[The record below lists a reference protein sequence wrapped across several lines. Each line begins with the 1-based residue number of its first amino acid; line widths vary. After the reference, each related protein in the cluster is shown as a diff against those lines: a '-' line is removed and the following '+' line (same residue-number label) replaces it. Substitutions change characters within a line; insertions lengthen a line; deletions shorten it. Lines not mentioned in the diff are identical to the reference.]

1 MSDEKGEPSKGR
13 ESHFD
18 ETIEEGVRF
27 KSPGKQLKNLFKTRS
42 SASSSLES
50 ISKQLEHETKLSP
63 TEQTISSYSLHSQAQ
78 ASSKTSQGSGLNTLL
93 RPKFI
98 KFKHA
103 NSPPRKTEDIIPLP
117 ATSSN
122 SKTKPTKIEDFADT
136 SSSSGSGALDSS
148 AETQEYDFES
158 INSILQD
165 YEPRITSQTGSGERR
180 KTTNVHP
187 GGREERRERPK
198 TNHSDKHFV
207 FVETLDDSGPSDESA
222 ENRNKEQ
229 EMYTA
234 PIEQKSSIR
243 EADSSSDNNRL
254 RQTPSRSDSNV
265 SSKKT
270 VPSSKSKIDRRKI
283 ISTSSNIDVYNITS
297 MSNMTT
303 FVDAEGSQKDSS
315 QQEEDN
321 DTDPRYPDPTISST
335 TSPVRDSPGT
345 HHDSIDAQDIGS
357 RISLKLA
364 SDHDSQ
370 SRPISGSI
378 ISTLSR
384 GPNKERESKSFTE
397 ANFGFMNRNS
407 NYVQSGTSSKPVT
420 GSSDNT
426 IPTDQKQQQ
435 RKNSRYFD
443 EAVKTSPNRTSLS
456 SGELLSKLET
466 FLEDSRSD
474 SEKNTRDEDKE
485 EDRDL
490 QYKRLSTNLVAGLDS
505 RTDLPIVVYKVETT
519 PKSNEPDSAR
529 NEKPINSR
537 LQSIMDLHNSSS
549 ESEKSLSRAQ
559 SRIRGTISHE
569 SFGNYYN
576 GSSDDFDAQTA
587 PSMSHYGSIQNKDP
601 KVNFSSKIQR
611 PPSIHSSQ
619 DSLSR
624 QSSHR
629 NMFNEPSHDHFSS
642 NAYDLE
648 KTPFDTS
655 YGTNQKQYD
664 KYDFNYGTFTFP
676 NQIGKKSYYSF
687 TLFMFMMLMGLI
699 VPPIYALVTFGF
711 FDNYRYDYR
720 TPEHL
725 LVNRV
730 NNYKSFSTTQKM
742 ISFGV
747 GLSWLCIAIA
757 MLVVG
762 ITIGIKNE

>member
-1 MSDEKGEPSKGR
+1 MSDEKAAPRKGR

-18 ETIEEGVRF
+18 EAIGEGIRF
-27 KSPGKQLKNLFKTRS
+27 KSPGKQLKNLFKTRL

-50 ISKQLEHETKLSP
+50 ISKQLEHETKFSH
-63 TEQTISSYSLHSQAQ
+63 TEQTISSYSLHSHAQ
-78 ASSKTSQGSGLNTLL
+78 ESLKTSQGLGLNTLL

-98 KFKHA
+98 KFEHA

-117 ATSSN
+117 ATSLN
-122 SKTKPTKIEDFADT
+122 LKTKPTKIEDFADT
-136 SSSSGSGALDSS
+136 LSSSGSGPMESS

-165 YEPRITSQTGSGERR
+165 YEPHITSQAGSGDQG
-180 KTTNVHP
+180 KTTNAHP
-187 GGREERRERPK
+187 ILKEKRRELPK
-198 TNHSDKHFV
+198 TNNSAKHFV
-207 FVETLDDSGPSDESA
+207 FVETLDDSGPLDESA
-222 ENRNKEQ
+222 QSQIKELQ
-229 EMYTA
+229 KSTA
-234 PIEQKSSIR
+234 PVEQKSSLR
-243 EADSSSDNNRL
+243 EAESSSDSNRL
-254 RQTPSRSDSNV
+254 RETPTRSESNV
-265 SSKKT
+265 SSKKSL
-270 VPSSKSKIDRRKI
+270 PSSKSKIDRRKI
-283 ISTSSNIDVYNITS
+283 ISTSSNVDVYNITS

-303 FVDAEGSQKDSS
+303 FLDAEVSRKDG
-315 QQEEDN
+315 QQHEEDN
-321 DTDPRYPDPTISST
+321 DTEHRYPDPTISST
-335 TSPVRDSPGT
+335 TSPVRDLPGN
-345 HHDSIDAQDIGS
+345 HHDSIDAQDIGL

-364 SDHDSQ
+364 SDHDSL
-370 SRPISGSI
+370 SRPISDSI

-384 GPNKERESKSFTE
+384 GTNKERESKLFTE
-397 ANFGFMNRNS
+397 ANFGFMNRN
-407 NYVQSGTSSKPVT
+407 YIQSGSSSKPVSS
-420 GSSDNT
+420 SSDRV
-426 IPTDQKQQQ
+426 IPTDQKQQH
-435 RKNSRYFD
+435 RKNQRYFD

-466 FLEDSRSD
+466 FLEDSKSD
-474 SEKNTRDEDKE
+474 SEKNTRDEDRE
-485 EDRDL
+485 EDRDF

-529 NEKPINSR
+529 NERPINSR
-537 LQSIMDLHNSSS
+537 LQLIMDLHNSSS
-549 ESEKSLSRAQ
+549 ESEKLLSRAQ
-559 SRIRGTISHE
+559 LRLRDTTAHE
-569 SFGNYYN
+569 SFSNYYN
-576 GSSDDFDAQTA
+576 GSLDDFDAQTA
-587 PSMSHYGSIQNKDP
+587 PSMLHYGSIQNRDP

-611 PPSIHSSQ
+611 PPSVRQSQ

-629 NMFNEPSHDHFSS
+629 NMFNGTSQDHLSS

-648 KTPFDTS
+648 KTPFDTL
-655 YGTNQKQYD
+655 YGMNQKHYD
-664 KYDFNYGTFTFP
+664 EYDFKYGTFTFP

-687 TLFMFMMLMGLI
+687 TLFVFMMLMGLI
-699 VPPIYALVTFGF
+699 VPPIYPLVTFGF

-742 ISFGV
+742 ISFGL

-757 MLVVG
+757 MLVTG